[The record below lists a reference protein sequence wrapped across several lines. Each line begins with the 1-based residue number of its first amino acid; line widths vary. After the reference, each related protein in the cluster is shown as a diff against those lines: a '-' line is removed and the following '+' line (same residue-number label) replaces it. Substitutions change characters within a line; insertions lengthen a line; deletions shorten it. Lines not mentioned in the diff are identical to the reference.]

1 MDGSPGTC
9 KKQDE
14 EMQDAMIEI
23 MAEASQQG
31 HDEAYLNPFKAQNG
45 EILPLNV
52 ERNVGFQ

>member
-1 MDGSPGTC
+1 
-9 KKQDE
+9 
-14 EMQDAMIEI
+14 MIEI